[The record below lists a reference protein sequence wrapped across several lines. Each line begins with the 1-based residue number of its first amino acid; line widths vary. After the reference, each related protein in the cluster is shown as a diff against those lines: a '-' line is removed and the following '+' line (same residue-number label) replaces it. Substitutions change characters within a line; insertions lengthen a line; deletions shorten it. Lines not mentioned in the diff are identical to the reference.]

1 MVHLNRRTFRTNS
14 AAGRAWSPSLLA
26 IVISLRMRSSVEIA
40 ANGTLACP
48 PWRRLKA
55 VEFQCRSCSKPG
67 PVAAFATFE
76 VAGKSFGDSLLHG
89 LLVVEGI
96 YCGRSWRSKYHFVSE
111 RREARFRFEEIAAR
125 EEKVDTSPARVSGE
139 KPDRFARRV
148 GRPHRTRDPKITHS
162 LGV

>member
-1 MVHLNRRTFRTNS
+1 
-14 AAGRAWSPSLLA
+14 
-26 IVISLRMRSSVEIA
+26 
-40 ANGTLACP
+40 
-48 PWRRLKA
+48 